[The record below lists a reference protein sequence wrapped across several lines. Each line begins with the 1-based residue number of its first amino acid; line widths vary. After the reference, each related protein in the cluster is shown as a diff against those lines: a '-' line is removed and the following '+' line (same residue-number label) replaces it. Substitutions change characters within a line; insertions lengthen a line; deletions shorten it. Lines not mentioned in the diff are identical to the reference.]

1 MDYNL
6 HHEFV
11 FFLLQI
17 WKKIDSIPKKIKNIK
32 TAFSRPCWNFKMY
45 VCNFFFFHFI
55 FEIDLLFIICM
66 LM

>member
-45 VCNFFFFHFI
+45 VCNFFFFI
-55 FEIDLLFIICM
+55 LSLK
-66 LM
+66 